1 MIRTFLA
8 VELPDTLR
16 SQIALIQQD
25 LTQRLSRDL
34 TKDIR
39 ISWVQPSS
47 IHLTVKF
54 LGDTDEELI
63 GPMQPAIEQAVRPYL
78 PIHIPLE
85 RIGAFPR
92 PQQPRVLWIGPSE
105 QWARGE
111 DAARLAALHQAVEA
125 SCASFGVAPEGRPL
139 SPHLT
144 LARMKSGDRQLGQ
157 IMAHCGVMDRLLTI
171 QSLAV
176 TSIALIQSQLRPT
189 GSVYSRLW
197 RVPLES
203 S

>member
-125 SCASFGVAPEGRPL
+125 SCASFGVAQEGRPL

>member
-1 MIRTFLA
+1 MT

>member
-8 VELPDTLR
+8 VELPNTLQSR
-16 SQIALIQQD
+16 IALIQQD